1 MFKAVHPGLP
11 MLLVASPCQTNIS
24 DLSPAAGFAG
34 LFKGLLDSRMLFAVV
49 LGLLLYFF
57 QQVHALAHLHVNTVH
72 VFCLLLN
79 WTLLNIGRAF
89 FLHSQQQKFISK
101 EIQGKV

>member
-1 MFKAVHPGLP
+1 

-24 DLSPAAGFAG
+24 DFTPAAGFAG

-57 QQVHALAHLHVNTVH
+57 QQVHALAHLHVNT
-72 VFCLLLN
+72 C
-79 WTLLNIGRAF
+79 
-89 FLHSQQQKFISK
+89 FLFAP
-101 EIQGKV
+101 